1 MGSGVRWRDGQRD
14 GEASLMSLFTHPEQV
29 LWKVSSIVDSSVH
42 RDEAFHRW
50 LVLHVGVVEAGV
62 QHDDSKRQHIARI

>member
-1 MGSGVRWRDGQRD
+1 
-14 GEASLMSLFTHPEQV
+14 MSLFTHPEQV

-42 RDEAFHRW
+42 RDEALHRW